1 MNRTTGTDLAQQ
13 GQSLHNG
20 DSPHCANGKKALS
33 SQHMSKGR
41 TSWAWVPTLYFA
53 EGLPYVLIVTV
64 SAIMFKQ
71 LGTSNADVA
80 LYTSWLY
87 LPWVIKP
94 IWSPF
99 VDLAKTKRW
108 WLLLTQLILGAG
120 LAGIALTLHAGNFF
134 KWSLAIMWLLAFSSA
149 THDISIDGFYLLG
162 LDEGEQSLFVG
173 IRNTAY
179 RIAMIAGQGGLLILV
194 GYFQNRFGDVTNAWS
209 LGFLIAGGLM
219 ILLFLYHSSILP
231 HPVADCTIA
240 VSGKNILKEFGR
252 TFVSYFSK
260 PDILT
265 AVLFILL
272 FRFPEAQIG
281 KIAPLFLV
289 DSIENGGLGLTTA
302 QIGFAQGTLG
312 VIGLLLGGILGGITL
327 SRHGL
332 KKCIWWMVGAISLP
346 DLVYVYL
353 SWMPTQNIAVV
364 SSCIFIEQ
372 LGYGFGFTAFT
383 LFLMYVA
390 RGEHQTSHYAI
401 STGIMALGMM
411 LPGMISGRLQ
421 EMMGYRWFFV
431 WIIAC
436 CAITCLVSALIKYEP
451 EFGKKQ

>member
-1 MNRTTGTDLAQQ
+1 MGA
-13 GQSLHNG
+13 
-20 DSPHCANGKKALS
+20 P
-33 SQHMSKGR
+33 R

-53 EGLPYVLIVTV
+53 EGLPYVLVVTV

-71 LGTSNADVA
+71 LGISNTEVA

-94 IWSPF
+94 FWSPF
-99 VDLAKTKRW
+99 VDLVKTKRW

-120 LAGIALTLHAGNFF
+120 LAGVGLTLNTPNFF
-134 KWSLAIMWLLAFSSA
+134 RWTLAILWLMAFSSA
-149 THDISIDGFYLLG
+149 THDISIDGFYMLG
-162 LDEGEQSLFVG
+162 LDEGEQSMFVG

-194 GYFQNRFGDVTNAWS
+194 GLFQKMFGSAVRAWS

-219 ILLFLYHSSILP
+219 ILLWLYHSYILP
-231 HPVADCTIA
+231 HPVADCTTG
-240 VSGKNILKEFGR
+240 VSGKNIVKEFGM
-252 TFVSYFSK
+252 TFVSYFQK
-260 PDILT
+260 PYIIT
-265 AVLFILL
+265 ALLFILL

-281 KIAPLFLV
+281 KIAPLFLI
-289 DSIENGGLGLTTA
+289 DDIANGGLGLTTQ

-327 SRHGL
+327 SKFGL
-332 KKCIWWMVGAISLP
+332 KKCIWFMVAAISVP

-353 SWMPTQNIAVV
+353 SWMPTQNMALI

-372 LGYGFGFTAFT
+372 MGYGFGFTAYT
-383 LFLMYVA
+383 LFLMYFA

-411 LPGMISGRLQ
+411 LPGMISGWLQ
-421 EMMGYRWFFV
+421 EHMGYQWFFV

-436 CAITCLVSALIKYEP
+436 CAVTCVVSALIKYEP
-451 EFGKKQ
+451 DFGKKQ

>member
-1 MNRTTGTDLAQQ
+1 MGA
-13 GQSLHNG
+13 
-20 DSPHCANGKKALS
+20 P
-33 SQHMSKGR
+33 R
-41 TSWAWVPTLYFA
+41 TSWAWVPTVYFA
-53 EGLPYVLIVTV
+53 EGLPYVLVVTV

-71 LGTSNADVA
+71 LGISNTEVA

-94 IWSPF
+94 FWSPV
-99 VDLAKTKRW
+99 VDLVKTKRW

-120 LAGIALTLHAGNFF
+120 LAGVGLTLNTPNFF
-134 KWSLAIMWLLAFSSA
+134 RWTLAILWLMAFSSA
-149 THDISIDGFYLLG
+149 THDISIDGFYMLG
-162 LDEGEQSLFVG
+162 LDEGEQSMFVG

-194 GYFQNRFGDVTNAWS
+194 GLFQKMFGSAVRAWS

-219 ILLFLYHSSILP
+219 ILLWLYHSYILP
-231 HPVADCTIA
+231 HPVADCTTG
-240 VSGKNILKEFGR
+240 VSGKNIVKEFGM
-252 TFVSYFSK
+252 TFVSYFQK
-260 PDILT
+260 PYIIPAL
-265 AVLFILL
+265 LFILL

-281 KIAPLFLV
+281 KIAPLFLI
-289 DSIENGGLGLTTA
+289 DDIANCGLGLTTQ

-327 SRHGL
+327 SKFGL
-332 KKCIWWMVGAISLP
+332 KKCIWFMVAAISVP

-353 SWMPTQNIAVV
+353 SWMPTQNMALI

-372 LGYGFGFTAFT
+372 MGYGFGFTAYT
-383 LFLMYVA
+383 LFLMYFA

-411 LPGMISGRLQ
+411 LPGMISGWLQ
-421 EMMGYRWFFV
+421 EHMGYQWFFV

-436 CAITCLVSALIKYEP
+436 CAVTCVVSALIKYEP
-451 EFGKKQ
+451 DFGKKQ